1 MELTPRGVEN
11 KAVARASGIREAETL
26 NFSNSCGK
34 KNSKKN
40 IFLCVPKT
48 LWEQIHLVE
57 LVSIRSKQLTSKVR
71 QQEEKNR
78 KKLQKKNTEMS
89 KSNRGKAASEEQ
101 VLWTFG
107 LESSFFFLG
116 SGQPNAKKKHFLSS
130 LPTRIVVIETAID
143 VLKKNTFEK
152 GLWAKT

>member
-1 MELTPRGVEN
+1 M
-11 KAVARASGIREAETL
+11 
-26 NFSNSCGK
+26 
-34 KNSKKN
+34 
-40 IFLCVPKT
+40 
-48 LWEQIHLVE
+48 
-57 LVSIRSKQLTSKVR
+57 SIRSKQLTSKVR

-152 GLWAKT
+152 GL